1 MPMPKTLKFVL
12 KGDMPDKSEF
22 FVMDD
27 GSEVEVSKRKRLTV
41 PSKKNQQ
48 RVMVKKITSSS
59 GEESYRGY
67 LIPSAQYQKWY
78 AEQLPRF
85 KEFVDHAA
93 RQGISLPIS
102 RAKIKVLF
110 YFSDA
115 IDKDLSN
122 KFETIAD
129 IMQDVGLIFGDTFKV
144 LKPVVL
150 DGWVQRA
157 NPRTEIYLSILN
169 PQDSPKEYEWDLT
182 PPEYYEALRSKN
194 NLKKRLKRKAISVR
208 K

>member
-12 KGDMPDKSEF
+12 KGDMPDKSDV
-22 FVMDD
+22 FVMED
-27 GSEVEVSKRKRLTV
+27 GSEHTVEKRKRMVV

-48 RVMVKKITSSS
+48 RVLVKKLKSAS
-59 GEESYRGY
+59 GEEFHRGY

-78 AEQLPRF
+78 SEQLPKF
-85 KEFVDHAA
+85 KDFVDQAA
-93 RQGISLPIS
+93 LKGISLPIT

-129 IMQDVGLIFGDTFKV
+129 IMQDVGLIFGDSFKI

-150 DGWVQRA
+150 DGWVNKA
-157 NPRTEIYLSILN
+157 YPRTEIYLSILN
-169 PQDSPKEYEWDLT
+169 PQDSPKEYEWDIT
-182 PPEYYEALRSKN
+182 PPEYYESLKARN
-194 NLKKRLKRKAISVR
+194 NLIKRLKRKAISS